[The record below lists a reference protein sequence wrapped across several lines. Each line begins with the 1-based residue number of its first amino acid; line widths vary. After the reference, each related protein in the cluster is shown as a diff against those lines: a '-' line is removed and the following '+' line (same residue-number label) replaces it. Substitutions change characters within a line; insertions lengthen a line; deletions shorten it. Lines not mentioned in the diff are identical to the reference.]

1 MDPTFWAA
9 LAGAGIAGVFTVIGV
24 LVTGRQDSRERAADR
39 QHQLNSE
46 RERRADIR
54 RDARRDLAL
63 PALQRFSA
71 QGEEIVRQLEN
82 SFLRDGR
89 LHQPSGVSLDQ
100 LKADLED
107 ALVGLELIASA
118 DALRAGQGLVRMIRP
133 WDTAYWERDRAD
145 EWRALGRYRD
155 ACREDLFGDLQ

>member
-1 MDPTFWAA
+1 MEPTVWAA

-24 LVTGRQDSRERAADR
+24 LVTGRQASRERAADR
-39 QHQLNSE
+39 QHQLDSE
-46 RERRADIR
+46 RDRRADSR

-71 QGEEIVRQLEN
+71 QAEEVVRQLES
-82 SFLRDGR
+82 SFWSGGR
-89 LHQPSGVSLDQ
+89 LQAPSGVSLDR
-100 LKADLED
+100 LKADLDD
-107 ALVGLELIASA
+107 ALVGLELLASA
-118 DALRAGQGLVRMIRP
+118 DALRAGQDLVRMIRP
-133 WDTAYWERDRAD
+133 WGTAYWERDRAD